1 MDCEQVLNKLNF
13 LLGYHLRIL
22 DIIQLNVNS
31 FKLSQWFS
39 IKGSLILPDA
49 KIQQVHD
56 TDLDSKNE
64 LKKKNIEN

>member
-31 FKLSQWFS
+31 FKLSHWFS
-39 IKGSLILPDA
+39 IRESLILPDA
-49 KIQQVHD
+49 KSQQVHV

-64 LKKKNIEN
+64 LKKKNKEN

>member
-49 KIQQVHD
+49 KSQQVHD

-64 LKKKNIEN
+64 LKKKNKEN

>member
-13 LLGYHLRIL
+13 LLGYHLIL

-31 FKLSQWFS
+31 FKLSHWFS
-39 IKGSLILPDA
+39 IRESLILPDA
-49 KIQQVHD
+49 KSQQVHD

-64 LKKKNIEN
+64 LKKKNKEN